1 MKNKTRSQ
9 RITIF
14 INPHFAVFY
23 IIIPA
28 DQINRLSSKVY
39 TYHSTV
45 SITNIIISTLLH
57 RRLINDNL
65 HHLWLIPVGM
75 NFQNRIRYR
84 LQGIHLPL
92 RPLLTRPLRHRH
104 RQHLLQCG
112 HVDPRPRGAQTTQRL
127 GQGTGQGLQL
137 LPT

>member
-14 INPHFAVFY
+14 INPHLQCSTSSSQ
-23 IIIPA
+23 
-28 DQINRLSSKVY
+28 QIRSIDYHLKY
-39 TYHSTV
+39 THTTV
-45 SITNIIISTLLH
+45 LFLTNIIISTLLH